1 MFCAYQKMKA
11 ANPVDRMDVQ
21 INRGMGL
28 GLSRGAATKLAR
40 LRTPERIQDFISAI
54 PINFEPEGDTAL
66 SVAEVLKQNRA
77 HCFEGALVAACALYQ
92 SGQPPLLM
100 DMSACEDDDHVLAI
114 FRRGGC
120 WGAISKGN
128 SVWLRFR
135 DPIYRSLRELA
146 MSYFHEYGLRRKKT
160 LRSYSAAVDLR
171 QMDSALWVTHAGFCQ
186 EVIDRLTCARH
197 YSLIS
202 TSQERRLR
210 CRDDMELR
218 IEQLRQFE
226 PPAPLNLKSV
236 EQ

>member
-1 MFCAYQKMKA
+1 MKA

-54 PINFEPEGDTAL
+54 PINFEPEGDTTL

-135 DPIYRSLRELA
+135 DPIYRR
-146 MSYFHEYGLRRKKT
+146 
-160 LRSYSAAVDLR
+160 SAADGQCTLGNSCWFLSGGHRSPHVC
-171 QMDSALWVTHAGFCQ
+171 QALFAHFDVAGATAA
-186 EVIDRLTCARH
+186 L
-197 YSLIS
+197 SG
-202 TSQERRLR
+202 
-210 CRDDMELR
+210 
-218 IEQLRQFE
+218 
-226 PPAPLNLKSV
+226 
-236 EQ
+236 